1 MTKVRLTCILWQYK
15 VELTNEQIQP
25 INTQNTVLILQQNK
39 ELVEHT
45 NKLNIQLS
53 KSYTAINR
61 IEELKKENTVLRH
74 ENEKFYK
81 TGFSDAV
88 NLITKCLYQN
98 MDERKEL

>member
-1 MTKVRLTCILWQYK
+1 M
-15 VELTNEQIQP
+15 
-25 INTQNTVLILQQNK
+25 QQNK

-45 NKLNIQLS
+45 NKLKIQLS